1 MQIHSYM
8 TYISYMFLKFPAT
21 QGVAELTSLY
31 ETSWK
36 APDGAGMRID
46 GAEWSTLE
54 QLRCSRR
61 ASGTGENN
69 NIQQHTITYN
79 NII

>member
-1 MQIHSYM
+1 ML
-8 TYISYMFLKFPAT
+8 LKFPAT
-21 QGVAELTSLY
+21 QGIAELTSLY
-31 ETSWK
+31 ENSWK

-69 NIQQHTITYN
+69 NIQ
-79 NII
+79 

>member
-1 MQIHSYM
+1 MQLHMQIHSYM
-8 TYISYMFLKFPAT
+8 TYISYMLLKFPAT
-21 QGVAELTSLY
+21 QGIAELTSLY

-54 QLRCSRR
+54 QLLCSRR

-69 NIQQHTITYN
+69 NIQ
-79 NII
+79 